1 LIDTVA
7 LYATEGRPAAE
18 MAPRLA
24 RLSAGDWHGIDTAW
38 LSPYVASLYANQ
50 LHDIPKATAAM
61 RESLASLD
69 YCIALPLLY
78 GPKGPRL
85 PEEIS
90 RDPEWLAFWAD
101 PKLRQLMDTY
111 RANLTAFRN
120 GK

>member
-1 LIDTVA
+1 
-7 LYATEGRPAAE
+7 
-18 MAPRLA
+18 MLA

-38 LSPYVASLYANQ
+38 VSSDVASLYANQ
-50 LHDIPKATAAM
+50 LHEIPKATAAI
-61 RESLASLD
+61 RESMANLD
-69 YCIALPLLY
+69 YCILPPLLY

-90 RDPEWLAFWAD
+90 RDPDWLAVWAD

>member
-1 LIDTVA
+1 LIATVA
-7 LYATEGRPAAE
+7 LSVAEGRPAAE
-18 MAPRLA
+18 MAAILA

-38 LSPYVASLYANQ
+38 VSSDEASLYANQ
-50 LHDIPKATAAM
+50 LRDIPRATAAM
-61 RESLASLD
+61 RKSLASLD
-69 YCIALPLLY
+69 YCILPPLLY
-78 GPKGPRL
+78 GPKGARL

-101 PKLRQLMDTY
+101 AKLRQLMDTY